1 MFRRPKNGTTQLA
14 RIGRIIE
21 VTGGVMYLKSILT
34 LLLSLVALVA
44 PACSSSQV
52 RVGFVGSQFGNR
64 MDFDYDLFSGQ
75 EQKTLNLDQ
84 DQVLDLNFDIQVDD
98 GSLTL
103 QLIDEDGNVSWEES
117 FLDDS
122 SGSVDLQIDDDG
134 LYEISINGQKTK
146 GGFEI
151 DWELH

>member
-1 MFRRPKNGTTQLA
+1 
-14 RIGRIIE
+14 
-21 VTGGVMYLKSILT
+21 
-34 LLLSLVALVA
+34 
-44 PACSSSQV
+44 
-52 RVGFVGSQFGNR
+52 